1 MSVAEALSAPLL
13 LCSICEESEAVA
25 ASKDALCPCASSTS
39 TSSTQDTLKD
49 TVCEISDHSE
59 ASEGSIDCVRA
70 DGLVQYPPDADA
82 DVCVSCVLMYNAVA
96 ARTHTAVCVVAFAA
110 GVFCGRMY
118 YMCGNCWA
126 RMTGPY
132 VP

>member
-13 LCSICEESEAVA
+13 LGSICEQSEEDAVG
-25 ASKDALCPCASSTS
+25 KDTLGPCASSTS
-39 TSSTQDTLKD
+39 TSSTKDSLKD

-59 ASEGSIDCVRA
+59 ASEGSIDCMRA
-70 DGLVQYPPDADA
+70 DGLVHYPPDADA

-110 GVFCGRMY
+110 GVLCGRMY

-126 RMTGPY
+126 RMLGPY